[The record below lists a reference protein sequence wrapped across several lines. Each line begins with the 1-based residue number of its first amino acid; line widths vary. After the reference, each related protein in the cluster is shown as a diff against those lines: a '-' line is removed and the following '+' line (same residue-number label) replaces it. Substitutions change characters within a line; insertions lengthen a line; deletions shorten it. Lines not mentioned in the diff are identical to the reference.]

1 MSNYIDRE
9 GLIDENKVIMSNYI
23 DREGIIDENKV
34 IMSNYIDIGLLMQMI
49 FLL

>member
-9 GLIDENKVIMSNYI
+9 GLIDENKVIMSKYI
-23 DREGIIDENKV
+23 DRDGLIDENKV